1 MSGKPHPILEELAT
15 QLPESSKLFLH
26 IQEGKDYAE
35 IASLARND
43 MSCLEN
49 VQGNLK
55 DGQSA
60 KSVLHQNGYQKWLEN
75 SDEDDQLRVYGALSL
90 VAELSEE
97 LAED

>member
-1 MSGKPHPILEELAT
+1 MSGKSHPILEELAT
-15 QLPESSKLFLH
+15 QLPESSQIFLN
-26 IQEGKDYAE
+26 IQAGENYAE
-35 IASLARND
+35 IASLAQND

-49 VQGNLK
+49 VKGTLK

-90 VAELSEE
+90 IAELAKE

>member
-1 MSGKPHPILEELAT
+1 MSDKPHPILEELAT

-35 IASLARND
+35 IATLAKND
-43 MSCLEN
+43 ISCLEN
-49 VQGNLK
+49 VDGVLK

-60 KSVLHQNGYQKWLEN
+60 KSVLHQNGYQRWLEI
-75 SDEDDQLRVYGALSL
+75 SEEDDRLRVFGALSL
-90 VAELSEE
+90 IAELSEE